1 MRNVF
6 STALGMLILA
16 SLLGPIATAKGG
28 ASPDDLRPRE
38 RMQLGDELWQARP
51 ILKQCPEWSSD
62 PNRACRFLFTEVQRL
77 TAALEEIA

>member
-16 SLLGPIATAKGG
+16 SLLGPIAAAKGG

-38 RMQLGDELWQARP
+38 SMQLSDELWQGRP
-51 ILKQCPEWSSD
+51 IFKLVKRYQPIRTLCYGDMLAPRQCGV
-62 PNRACRFLFTEVQRL
+62 LQV
-77 TAALEEIA
+77 